1 MVLICLYC
9 FNCTKFC
16 LLILRKII
24 KIVAT
29 RCHILRLKCT
39 KFDFGWGSAPD
50 PTGGAYTALSRS
62 PSCIKGALLLRGEGE
77 RYGREG
83 DIDGY
88 MLAEEMEAVKFL
100 IPESDTLN
108 KQVDILRHIVT
119 FIGSAEFPNFYIAL
133 RTLLTIP
140 ITVASGERSFSKLN
154 LIKTYLRSSMA
165 FGAGAT
171 Q

>member
-1 MVLICLYC
+1 MSYFKAKMHPIRFRLG
-9 FNCTKFC
+9 
-16 LLILRKII
+16 LRP
-24 KIVAT
+24 
-29 RCHILRLKCT
+29 RPHWRSLQR
-39 KFDFGWGSAPD
+39 SP
-50 PTGGAYTALSRS
+50 RS

-133 RTLLTIP
+133 RTLLTIT